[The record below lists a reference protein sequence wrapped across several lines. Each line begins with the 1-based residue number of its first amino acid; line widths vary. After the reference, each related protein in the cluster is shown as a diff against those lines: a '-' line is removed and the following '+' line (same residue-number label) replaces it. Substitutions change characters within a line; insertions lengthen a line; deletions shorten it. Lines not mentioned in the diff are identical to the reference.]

1 MMRWFFTIC
10 LLVTGL
16 LCSPGAR
23 TDDIVELRA
32 RADQGDAT
40 AQFNLGNAYHAGKG
54 VVQDYQQALFWVGK
68 AADQGDARYQTPAVT
83 DIYAPSSACLLVK
96 LLKQRQAPRAM

>member
-1 MMRWFFTIC
+1 MRWFFTIC

-32 RADQGDAT
+32 RADQGHAS
-40 AQFNLGNAYHAGKG
+40 ARFNLGLLYNNGRGVGAGDTHSEEEC
-54 VVQDYQQALFWVGK
+54 VQRGL
-68 AADQGDARYQTPAVT
+68 R
-83 DIYAPSSACLLVK
+83 PSIEEGGAG
-96 LLKQRQAPRAM
+96 